1 LGVAVV
7 NFRRLHHF
15 AWIGLATLGLTL
27 LLPLGESMNNLDAV
41 GVGFALPAVGRSTS
55 RSAGMLRKC
64 ARATVADSTRAI
76 LAAPSERTDRQD
88 EKTHIGEDC
97 ANVTTPP
104 TH

>member
-1 LGVAVV
+1 MGVAVV
-7 NFRRLHHF
+7 NSRRLHHF
-15 AWIGLATLGLTL
+15 AWIGLATLGLTP

-55 RSAGMLRKC
+55 RSAGMLR
-64 ARATVADSTRAI
+64 ARPGNRCRRTRAI

-97 ANVTTPP
+97 ANVTAPP